1 MRRKI
6 KFHPDALHH
15 IYTISDDGSLIFY
28 NAFDYVVFFTIMSV
42 CARRHHI
49 DIEEVCLMR
58 NHIHIGLYSSDIKN
72 ISRFMMTL
80 LSTYVREYNSRP
92 GLKCIRFRKGYG
104 RADKISEKDKRSCII
119 YIANNGVEKKAC
131 NHAMEY
137 RWNFLRYYGNTNPYS
152 TPIVI
157 RSLSPGMKK
166 AMSIVDTAFH
176 QGHHI
181 RHSFFEA
188 VMPILKR
195 EERRQ
200 IIDYVIR
207 KYNVIEYDRML
218 EHFKD
223 LPSFILAADSSTG
236 KEYDVG
242 EEFVYEDYRY
252 YNLMEDVAR
261 KRNLFLAAGQ
271 LVIPPCEQKE
281 FIREYLE
288 RGGHQGIELS
298 RFLHCLSK

>member
-15 IYTISDDGSLIFY
+15 IYTISDDGCLIFY
-28 NAFDYVVFFTIMSV
+28 NAFDYTVFFTVMSA
-42 CARRHHI
+42 CARRYHI
-49 DIEEVCLMR
+49 VIEEVCLMR
-58 NHIHIGLYSSDIKN
+58 NHVHLGLYSSDIKN

-92 GLKCIRFRKGYG
+92 GVIRIRFKKGKG

-131 NHAMEY
+131 NRAMEY
-137 RWNFLRYYGNTNPYS
+137 RWNFLRYYGNPNPYS
-152 TPIVI
+152 TPIVV
-157 RSLSPGMKK
+157 RQLSPQMKK
-166 AMSIVDTAFH
+166 AMSIVDTAFR
-176 QGHHI
+176 QGYHI
-181 RHSFFEA
+181 RYSFFEA
-188 VMPILKR
+188 MMPVLKK

-200 IIDYVIR
+200 IVDYIIR
-207 KYNVIEYDRML
+207 KYNIIDYGRML

-223 LPSFILAADSSTG
+223 MLSFILAAESSTG

-242 EEFVYEDYRY
+242 EEFVYEDYKY
-252 YNLMEDVAR
+252 YNLMEDIAR
-261 KRNLFLAAGQ
+261 SRKLFLAAGQ
-271 LVIPPCEQKE
+271 LSISPDLRKE

-288 RGGHQGIELS
+288 RGGHPGIELS
-298 RFLHCLSK
+298 RFLHCFSK